1 MSAYPQS
8 RDLLLVDD
16 HPIILV
22 AVKAWVES
30 KMPGYRLHCA
40 QCQADAVEI
49 AAQVKPALAVVD
61 MALPDG
67 DGLDLIRKLKE
78 INPACKV
85 LVFSMQSELRYG
97 PRALKAG
104 ASGYLM
110 KGDRVAALFEALQ
123 MVEAGRIYCSP
134 ALTEEMMRSWSKNP
148 AAGIETLSD
157 REFQVFRLMGEG
169 RSTKEISKLLEISTK
184 TVDSHRENMKAK
196 LGCSN
201 STELLLQARD
211 WLGIANGNIRDA

>member
-1 MSAYPQS
+1 MSSYS
-8 RDLLLVDD
+8 ETRDLLLVDD

-22 AVKAWVES
+22 AVKALVES
-30 KMPGYRLHCA
+30 KMQGYRLHCA
-40 QCQADAVEI
+40 SCQADAVEI
-49 AAQVKPALAVVD
+49 ARRVKPAVAVID
-61 MALPDG
+61 MVLPDG

-78 INPACKV
+78 ISHDCKI

-123 MVEAGRIYCSP
+123 MIEAGRVYCSP
-134 ALTEEMMRSWSKNP
+134 ALTDEMMRSWSKNP
-148 AAGIETLSD
+148 AAGIDTLSD

-211 WLGIANGNIRDA
+211 WLGIANGNAREA

>member
-1 MSAYPQS
+1 MSLSAEP

-22 AVKAWVES
+22 AVKALIES

-40 QCQADAVEI
+40 QTRADAI
-49 AAQVKPALAVVD
+49 ATAERIRPKLAVID
-61 MALPDG
+61 IMLPDG

-78 INPACKV
+78 LSPGCSV

-110 KGDRVAALFEALQ
+110 KGDRVSALLEAIQMIEAASANGWK
-123 MVEAGRIYCSP
+123 AGS
-134 ALTEEMMRSWSKNP
+134 
-148 AAGIETLSD
+148 
-157 REFQVFRLMGEG
+157 G
-169 RSTKEISKLLEISTK
+169 RSIFPMATASRSTIRAARSACAA
-184 TVDSHRENMKAK
+184 TSTR
-196 LGCSN
+196 CS
-201 STELLLQARD
+201 AAAA
-211 WLGIANGNIRDA
+211 W